1 MPAVSVV
8 RDSRPNV
15 KKALEYIEF
24 EPEECEV
31 LVIKPHLCCSKQ
43 WYTGATTDPRILEQ
57 LFRLYEGL
65 ADEIYVVESDGYGE
79 SADEIAREL
88 GIIELCEHYGARWV
102 NLSRDILIPVERD
115 FLALENPFPTPRTV
129 LKADLVINVP
139 KMKTH
144 SMLTVSLGLAN
155 MFRIVPRR
163 KEVYYPKISEAIC
176 DVLMIRSPELTIL
189 DAGIAMEGNGPLKG
203 TPRRMGLTLASR
215 DPVAIDTIACRIM
228 GINPIHVEHIVKAGY
243 YGFGEYAEKRISVR
257 GESIENV
264 RTRFRVP

>member
-1 MPAVSVV
+1 MV
-8 RDSRPNV
+8 RGSKPEV
-15 KKALEYIEF
+15 KRALEYIDF
-24 EPEECEV
+24 EPQECET
-31 LVIKPHLCCSKQ
+31 LVIKPHLCCSRQ

-57 LFRLYEGL
+57 LFKLYEGL
-65 ADEIYVVESDGYGE
+65 AGEIYVVESDGYSE
-79 SADEIAREL
+79 SAEEIVEKL
-88 GIIELCEHYGARWV
+88 GIKELCEHYGAKWV

-115 FLALENPFPTPRTV
+115 YLALENPFPTPRTL
-129 LKADLVINVP
+129 LKADLIINVP

-144 SMLTVSLGLAN
+144 SMLMVSLGLAN
-155 MFRIVPRR
+155 MFRIIPRR

-189 DAGIAMEGNGPLKG
+189 DAGIAMEGNGPLRGK
-203 TPRRMGLTLASR
+203 PKRMGLTLASR

>member
-1 MPAVSVV
+1 MV

-65 ADEIYVVESDGYGE
+65 ADEIYVVESDGYE
-79 SADEIAREL
+79 SSADEIAREL